1 MYREKL
7 METNRNAVAGLY
19 PITKLYILC
28 MYIVWIIL
36 ANLINIRELPL
47 LTILLSFCIPVFF
60 AISGAFKTYVEFMK
74 HAFILVL
81 FIFVV
86 QAFII
91 KGSDP
96 VLLWQWKFLHI
107 YLAGLDKGITLSFNI
122 LNFAGIFFWFF
133 NTTGY
138 QRISTAFQQ
147 NGLNHKVAYIFL
159 STFNMIDILGQ
170 NAGKIMDAQ
179 RARGVET
186 EGNVFVRM
194 KAFIPVIVPLV
205 VNALLEVSERTMT
218 LESKAFSVK
227 CKKTI
232 MIPVCKN
239 GHETKALVIMGL
251 ITVILIGGT
260 VVWLTR

>member
-107 YLAGLDKGITLSFNI
+107 YL
-122 LNFAGIFFWFF
+122 
-133 NTTGY
+133 
-138 QRISTAFQQ
+138 
-147 NGLNHKVAYIFL
+147 
-159 STFNMIDILGQ
+159 
-170 NAGKIMDAQ
+170 
-179 RARGVET
+179 
-186 EGNVFVRM
+186 
-194 KAFIPVIVPLV
+194 
-205 VNALLEVSERTMT
+205 LL
-218 LESKAFSVK
+218 
-227 CKKTI
+227 
-232 MIPVCKN
+232 P
-239 GHETKALVIMGL
+239 
-251 ITVILIGGT
+251 
-260 VVWLTR
+260 